1 MVAMARMHSRRRGSS
16 GSSKP
21 VNPNTD
27 WVIYDDDEVEDLVQ
41 QLAEEGNEPSDIGRI
56 LRDQY
61 GIPSVREVTG
71 QSITE
76 TLESDEF
83 PEDLRNLMRKAVSL
97 QEHVD
102 DNPNDDSAR
111 RQLNLTE
118 SKIRRLVDYYRGD
131 EIPENWTYNIE
142 KARVAVE

>member
-1 MVAMARMHSRRRGSS
+1 MARMHSRRRGSS

-27 WVIYDDDEVEDLVQ
+27 WVIYDGDEVEDLVQ
-41 QLAEEGNEPSDIGRI
+41 QLAEKGREPSDIGRI

-61 GIPSVREVTG
+61 GVPSVREIAGESVTEILG
-71 QSITE
+71 SE
-76 TLESDEF
+76 EEF

-97 QEHVD
+97 KEHTENNETD
-102 DNPNDDSAR
+102 LSAQ
-111 RQLNLTE
+111 RQLSLTE

-131 EIPENWTYNIE
+131 KIPEDWTYNIE
-142 KARVAVE
+142 KARIAVE